1 MKEFDLVIARFHHN
15 DCGCGCGCTGPAGP
29 MGPQGPTGPQG
40 PIGPQGPVGS
50 AGAQGPAGPAGATGP
65 QGAIGPVGPEGPQG
79 PIGLTGPAGPQGE
92 PGPTGATGPQG
103 PQGPI
108 GPTGA
113 TGPQGPVGPAGTPA
127 TSQNAM
133 RYQAGTQSVAAGGVL
148 SLSTSVIN
156 STGAISAAGATGL
169 TLTPG
174 QYLLGFT
181 ADGDLDNAG
190 ELGAVFALNGV
201 PLAYTASLLRTSAA
215 FVERIALGSILN
227 LNAAGTVTV
236 LNNADDV
243 NYRNPV
249 LTVVK
254 LA

>member
-1 MKEFDLVIARFHHN
+1 MKEIGLVIARFYHN
-15 DCGCGCGCTGPAGP
+15 ECGCGCTGPAGP

-50 AGAQGPAGPAGATGP
+50 VGAQGPAGPAGAAGP
-65 QGAIGPVGPEGPQG
+65 QGAIGPAGPTGPEGPQG
-79 PIGLTGPAGPQGE
+79 PIG
-92 PGPTGATGPQG
+92 
-103 PQGPI
+103 
-108 GPTGA
+108 
-113 TGPQGPVGPAGTPA
+113 PAGTPA
-127 TSQNAM
+127 TSENAM
-133 RYQAGTQSVAAGGVL
+133 RYQAGSQSVAAGGVL

-169 TLTPG
+169 TLAPG

-181 ADGDLDNAG
+181 ADGDLDDAR
-190 ELGAVFALNGV
+190 ELGAVFALNGA
-201 PLAYTASLLRTSAA
+201 PLAYTASLLRSSAA
-215 FVERIALGSILN
+215 FIARIALGSILN

-236 LNNADDV
+236 LNNADDDV
-243 NYRNPV
+243 NYQNPV